1 MTIRTVHQVIS
12 KKGLVIGEYMDLKLA
27 KDMDN
32 RTDVLYFIAEII
44 ESQGVDEVLAEK
56 IAEAMLDDGS
66 RAELLSK
73 IKSVKDLP
81 ADTEDDSDADSNTI
95 DEDKH

>member
-32 RTDVLYFIAEII
+32 RTDVLYYIAEII
-44 ESQGVDEVLAEK
+44 EAQGVNEGVAEK
-56 IAEAMLDDGS
+56 IAEAILDD
-66 RAELLSK
+66 RVRQEFLAKL
-73 IKSVKDLP
+73 KSVKDLP
-81 ADTEDDSDADSNTI
+81 VEGEAPSVATQDNV
-95 DEDKH
+95 